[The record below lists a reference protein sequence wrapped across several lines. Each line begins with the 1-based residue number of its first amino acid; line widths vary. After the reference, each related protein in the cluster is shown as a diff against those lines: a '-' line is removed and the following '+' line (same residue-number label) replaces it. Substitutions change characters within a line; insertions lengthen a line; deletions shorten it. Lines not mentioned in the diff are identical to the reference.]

1 MKHITDVYIQ
11 VEKDYTL
18 TVHFD
23 YHKEYGDWE
32 TPPSETLDITKAE
45 LNGQDITS
53 FYWDY
58 LSDTMDLSILEYC
71 RVQ

>member
-1 MKHITDVYIQ
+1 MKHIRSSFIEQQET
-11 VEKDYTL
+11 YTL
-18 TVHFD
+18 EVYFD
-23 YHKEYGDWE
+23 YHKEDGDWE

-71 RVQ
+71 RLK